1 MKVYIFYLVDTDI
14 NETKYPA
21 VCFDLVKT
29 NKSIKSVLYAWTTK
43 KVYRDEF
50 KFIHNDKLFRES
62 VINMSEEEFDGFS
75 DYYDEF
81 ELNETELI
89 IEVWTNG
96 RQNVDGAKVLM
107 TGREYEQILIFPSE
121 LMDIIWDY
129 DNMNELYSLYHNK
142 IFNDKILYIL
152 KNFYFIDD
160 SLTSYVSEHSN
171 AFMADD
177 LLFDQMETYVYLYK
191 NLLKG

>member
-1 MKVYIFYLVDTDI
+1 
-14 NETKYPA
+14 
-21 VCFDLVKT
+21 
-29 NKSIKSVLYAWTTK
+29 
-43 KVYRDEF
+43 
-50 KFIHNDKLFRES
+50 
-62 VINMSEEEFDGFS
+62 MSEEEFDGFA
-75 DYYDEF
+75 DYYDEL
-81 ELNETELI
+81 ELKETELI
-89 IEVWTNG
+89 IEVWSNG

-129 DNMNELYSLYHNK
+129 DNMNELYYLYHNK
-142 IFNDKILYIL
+142 AFNDKILYIL
-152 KNFYFIDD
+152 KNIYFIDD
-160 SLTSYVSEHSN
+160 SLTSYVSEQSN